1 MSTPEG
7 EPQSSA
13 PQSGTP
19 PPPSVET
26 EKSNVIR
33 SDLSLTKATLRLEK
47 DEENPGFHLVAFSF
61 HGTLDGCVSIFL
73 LSKETESCSYT
84 PGKPHL
90 CTAKRFPIKK
100 GLHQTFQQP
109 SGSGTNLAL
118 FDDTQLAGA
127 EELMWPLVVRLESLG
142 KDPPADF
149 SLNDE
154 LPIGAPVP
162 RWVNC
167 QATHAVIEKKEDWAY
182 KVRVVRQTL
191 WFEGKYFELQ
201 DILGI
206 DNNVEG
212 NDAEKGCVI
221 CKSRPRD
228 VVLLPCRHMC
238 LCSEC
243 AEVSTF
249 KTNRLCPICQT
260 PVERLLQIITP
271 KKDTDDR
278 GAGMDSHGASASQ
291 SSSQPTVV

>member
-7 EPQSSA
+7 EPQSLA

-26 EKSNVIR
+26 QNPDVIR
-33 SDLSLTKATLRLEK
+33 SELSLKKATLRLEK
-47 DEENPGFHLVAFSF
+47 DEENPGCHLVAFSF
-61 HGTLDGCVSIFL
+61 DGILDGCVSIFL
-73 LSKETESCSYT
+73 LSKETGSCSYT

-127 EELMWPLVVRLESLG
+127 EQFTWPLV
-142 KDPPADF
+142 
-149 SLNDE
+149 
-154 LPIGAPVP
+154 
-162 RWVNC
+162 
-167 QATHAVIEKKEDWAY
+167 AVIEKKEDGTY

-201 DILGI
+201 DIFGI

-212 NDAEKGCVI
+212 NNNAEKGCVI
-221 CKSRPRD
+221 CKSQPRD

-243 AEVSTF
+243 AIASTF
-249 KTNRLCPICQT
+249 KTNRLCPICQI
-260 PVERLLQIITP
+260 PVERLLQIAKP

-278 GAGMDSHGASASQ
+278 GAGMDCHGASASQ